1 MKIGIIVYSKTGH
14 TFSVAEK
21 IQEKLNAANHQAV
34 VEQITISGE
43 ASPGKFEIIGTPAV
57 DGYDALVFGAPV
69 QAFSLNPVMDAY
81 LKQLPSLAG
90 KKAAFF
96 VTKQLPMAWT
106 GGNRAVA
113 TMKKACKAKGAEA
126 LGSGMAFWKDT
137 KREESVKQ
145 CVDTMSRL
153 F

>member
-21 IQEKLNAANHQAV
+21 IQEKLNAANHQSV

-43 ASPGKFEIIGTPAV
+43 ASPGKFEIVGTPVV
-57 DGYDALVFGAPV
+57 DGYDAIVFGAPV

-96 VTKQLPMAWT
+96 VTKQLPLSWT
-106 GGNRAVA
+106 GGNKAIQ
-113 TMKKACKAKGAEA
+113 TMEKTCITKGAET

-145 CVDTMSRL
+145 CVETICR
-153 F
+153 FF